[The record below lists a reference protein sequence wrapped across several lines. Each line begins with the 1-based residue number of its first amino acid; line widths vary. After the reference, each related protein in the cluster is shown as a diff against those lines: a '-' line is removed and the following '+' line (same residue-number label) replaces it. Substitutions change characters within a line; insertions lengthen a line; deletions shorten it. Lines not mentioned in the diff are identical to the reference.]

1 MATILDS
8 IALESVLNHSTVLA
22 VVTSSSSSAAAAVM
36 TVFRCIR
43 RKNIMAI
50 GAQCDWNRLPLE
62 WVVSPLSCQQPSHCR
77 WDSGSGFGRNKRAD
91 NSKRLENYWF
101 SRFSSSVGLWS
112 QMANVIHTPH
122 LTDTLGGKLYHQ
134 NFSFQELPRISSPSE
149 KGGINIC

>member
-62 WVVSPLSCQQPSHCR
+62 
-77 WDSGSGFGRNKRAD
+77 
-91 NSKRLENYWF
+91 
-101 SRFSSSVGLWS
+101 
-112 QMANVIHTPH
+112 
-122 LTDTLGGKLYHQ
+122 
-134 NFSFQELPRISSPSE
+134 
-149 KGGINIC
+149 